1 MFSMRNSTD
10 IIFISEKR
18 NFLRCINLPP
28 ILIFIVSIILIS
40 IIISTAILFL
50 YNTREIVV
58 GMNIRQSEQ
67 EHNMLL
73 AKLDY
78 VSNLLNRTNN
88 GFDNYIAQDNRE
100 RTFWQM
106 AYIHSDIWSMG
117 IGGNEYKP
125 SQKYLSNRT
134 NSILGEIY
142 ESIDVLKGK
151 CYLRKTSLN
160 DIENKIESKLYLW
173 SHIPSIHPVP
183 GRRLGSGFGY
193 RVDPISKKS
202 IRMHWGL
209 DIGAPRGT
217 NILATADGV
226 VSYIGWNGGYGHTLD
241 IDHGFGFRTRYA
253 HCQRILVKKG
263 DFVKRG
269 QVIAKVGNTGRSIA
283 PHLHYEVH
291 VSGVKVNP
299 KPYIDLS
306 SVVIN

>member
-1 MFSMRNSTD
+1 MRNNTD
-10 IIFISEKR
+10 IIFISKKR
-18 NFLRCINLPP
+18 NFLHTIKLPP
-28 ILIFIVSIILIS
+28 HLIFVVSIILIS
-40 IIISTAILFL
+40 IIISTTILFL
-50 YNTREIVV
+50 HNTREIFA
-58 GMNIRQSEQ
+58 GMNIKQSEQ
-67 EHNMLL
+67 EHSMLL

-78 VSNLLNRTNN
+78 LSKSLNLTHNN
-88 GFDNYIAQDNRE
+88 FDGFITQDNRQ
-100 RTFWQM
+100 RTYLQM
-106 AYIHSDIWSMG
+106 AYIHDDIWLMG
-117 IGGNEYKP
+117 IGGKEYRL
-125 SQKYLSNRT
+125 SQKYLLKHT
-134 NSILGEIY
+134 NNILDEIY

-151 CYLRKTSLN
+151 CFLRKRSLN

-173 SHIPSIHPVP
+173 AHIPSVHPVP

-193 RVDPISKKS
+193 RVDPINKKT
-202 IRMHWGL
+202 IRMHWGI

-217 NILATADGV
+217 NIHATADGV

-253 HCQRILVKKG
+253 HCQRILVEKG

-269 QVIAKVGNTGRSIA
+269 QIIAKVGNTGRSIA

-306 SVVIN
+306 SVVID